1 MNIKILEAKDMLRTN
16 EEKDLLRKLAD
27 GSLDGLVGSPLITS
41 GGSIIWSVIENGI
54 PTRYKRGPGGK
65 IFNGRENEKF
75 EGTLHTLKKC
85 VTDDEKLAFM
95 QKLGYLM
102 KDSLARTYSAKFKG
116 KV

>member
-1 MNIKILEAKDMLRTN
+1 MNIEILEAKDMLRTN
-16 EEKDLLRKLAD
+16 EEKELLRKLA
-27 GSLDGLVGSPLITS
+27 DGLVGSPLITS
-41 GGSIIWSVIENGI
+41 GGSTIWSVIENGI

-65 IFNGRENEKF
+65 IFNRRENEKF
-75 EGTLHTLKKC
+75 AGTLHTLKKC

-95 QKLGYLM
+95 QKMGYLM

>member
-1 MNIKILEAKDMLRTN
+1 MLRTN
-16 EEKDLLRKLAD
+16 EEKELLRKLAD

-41 GGSIIWSVIENGI
+41 GGSTIWSIIENGI

-75 EGTLHTLKKC
+75 AGTLHTLKKC

-95 QKLGYLM
+95 QEVGSLM
-102 KDSLARTYSAKFKG
+102 KESLARTYSAKLNGMVWTFES
-116 KV
+116 